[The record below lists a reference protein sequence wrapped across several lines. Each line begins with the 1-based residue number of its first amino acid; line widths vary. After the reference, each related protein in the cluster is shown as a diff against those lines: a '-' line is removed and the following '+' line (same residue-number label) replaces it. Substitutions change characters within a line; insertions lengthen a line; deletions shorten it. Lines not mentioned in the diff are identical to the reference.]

1 MSRSTT
7 RLLILITI
15 LGGPVGAPA
24 QSITLEGYLSLVREN
39 HPLFAR
45 ENLGPA
51 LEEAGREAALGA
63 RDLRLDFAPGYA
75 TSQPLPATAFTPER
89 ADQFRA
95 VTSVQK
101 ALWGT
106 GGRLSLAWTSNLLNQ
121 NIDELIIPG
130 VGIVSSPPE
139 FYQHDLALAYT
150 QPLLR
155 NFRGSL
161 DRLAYDLSGYTVD
174 LAALRALENQEAFL
188 LRMGSKFLQWVA
200 LGEQQAISA
209 ERLRLTRQQLEQ
221 VRSKRRANLVDEVD
235 VLRSEDAGR
244 IAEQGLLL
252 VAAQVKAKGAE
263 LAVLA
268 RVPEL
273 AAQRPDYDLYAR
285 VDYGTTGEL
294 LAHLRDDSR
303 LLALVATR
311 RLQLERRHRGL
322 EELTRPQLNLVVQLT
337 LKSGN
342 AALNNSLKFDKSDAG
357 LILQF
362 SYPLRNRGA
371 RADVRKSRLELRRN
385 ALESDEIMLDLE
397 AGLRNLKIQ
406 IEELEKVM
414 TLNEEQM
421 ETARRKTAAELER
434 YNSGR
439 GELTFVIQSQDNEMA
454 ARLAYARNAGSY
466 HALGLQLRAL
476 TDDLLDGDFIG
487 EDRRP

>member
-1 MSRSTT
+1 MNRSAT

-24 QSITLEGYLSLVREN
+24 QSITLEGYLNLVREN

-51 LEEAGREAALGA
+51 LEEASREAALGA
-63 RDLRLDFAPGYA
+63 RDLRLDFAPGYS
-75 TSQPLPATAFTPER
+75 TSQPLPTSAFSPTKL
-89 ADQFRA
+89 DQFRA
-95 VTSVQK
+95 GTSLEK
-101 ALWGT
+101 AIWGT
-106 GGRLSLAWTSNLLNQ
+106 GGRLALSWTSDVLSQ
-121 NIDELIIPG
+121 NIPNIVLGDISIPAG
-130 VGIVSSPPE
+130 PPE

-150 QPLLR
+150 QPLLQ
-155 NFRGSL
+155 NFRGTL
-161 DRLAYDLSGYTVD
+161 DRLAYDLGRYSVD
-174 LAALRALENQEAFL
+174 MAALMALENQEAFL
-188 LRMGSKFLQWVA
+188 LRMGSKFLEWVV

-221 VRSKRRANLVDEVD
+221 VRSKRKANLVDEVD

-268 RVPEL
+268 RSPEL
-273 AAQRPDYDLYAR
+273 DKPDFDLFAR

-303 LLALVATR
+303 LLALVAQR

-322 EELTRPQLNLVVQLT
+322 EELTRPQLNLVAQLAV
-337 LKSGN
+337 KSGN
-342 AALNNSLKFDKSDAG
+342 EALDNSLKFDKTDAG
-357 LILQF
+357 LFLQF
-362 SYPLRNRGA
+362 RYPLGNRGA
-371 RADVRKSRLELRRN
+371 RANVQKSRLELRRN

-414 TLNEEQM
+414 TLNEEQI

-487 EDRRP
+487 KDRRP

>member
-1 MSRSTT
+1 MNRSAT

-15 LGGPVGAPA
+15 LGGPIGAPA
-24 QSITLEGYLSLVREN
+24 QSITLEGYLNLVREN

-51 LEEAGREAALGA
+51 LEEASREAALGA
-63 RDLRLDFAPGYA
+63 RDVRLDFAPGYA
-75 TSQPLPATAFTPER
+75 TSQPLPTSAFSPTKL
-89 ADQFRA
+89 DQFRA
-95 VTSVQK
+95 GTSLEK
-101 ALWGT
+101 AIWGT
-106 GGRLSLAWTSNLLNQ
+106 GGRLALSWTSDVLSQ
-121 NIDELIIPG
+121 NIPNIVLGDISIPAG
-130 VGIVSSPPE
+130 PPE

-150 QPLLR
+150 QPLLQ
-155 NFRGSL
+155 NFRGVL
-161 DRLAYDLSGYTVD
+161 DRLAYDLGRYTVD
-174 LAALRALENQEAFL
+174 MAALRALENQEAFL
-188 LRMGSKFLQWVA
+188 LRMGSKFLEWVA
-200 LGEQQAISA
+200 LGEQQSISA

-268 RVPEL
+268 RSPEL
-273 AAQRPDYDLYAR
+273 DKPDFDLFAR

-303 LLALVATR
+303 LLALVARR
-311 RLQLERRHRGL
+311 RLQLERRHQGL
-322 EELTRPQLNLVVQLT
+322 EELTRPQLNLVAQLAV
-337 LKSGN
+337 KSGN
-342 AALNNSLKFDKSDAG
+342 EALDNSLKFDKTDAG
-357 LILQF
+357 LFLQF
-362 SYPLRNRGA
+362 SYPLGNRGA
-371 RADVRKSRLELRRN
+371 RADVQKSRLELRRN

-414 TLNEEQM
+414 TLNEEQIK
-421 ETARRKTAAELER
+421 TARRKTAAELER

-454 ARLAYARNAGSY
+454 ARLAYTRNAATY

-487 EDRRP
+487 KDRRP